1 MLFQLRFYEFYK
13 RQNYRH
19 IRLLLMIIVL
29 LFIFYF
35 IKNVHHSSLSSST
48 SSSSSLL
55 SDQSSLSSSLWLSSI
70 NHFDDNLDSMKN
82 KLQYAVMIDA
92 GSSGSRVYI
101 YVWPPHSGDMRQLLK
116 IRMLRDQLGHDV
128 YHSIT
133 PGLSSCALNTSSAS
147 FYITPLL
154 EFAAEH
160 IPKEKH
166 KETPLY
172 ILATAGMR
180 LLDTKTQN
188 SILDNLRQE
197 IPKKFSFLFTENSV
211 AVITGKEEGLY
222 SWIALN
228 YMIGRFDH
236 TIEKGPSITIENDDK
251 QWKRMNTVSMIEMGG
266 ASIQIA
272 FEITTNSQ
280 YNQLKSRFSKEK
292 FASKIFEVN
301 LGCHEHD
308 INHQYRLFVTTFLT
322 LGANAAR
329 KNYVDYLINE
339 QSTNLQYH
347 NSSLTTRET
356 ILFDPCLSI
365 DSSETIN
372 TTNPSHTS
380 TLSSTQ
386 YLYHL
391 KGSGEFERC
400 VEKLRHMINID
411 GIHWCLDNNT
421 CPFEEL
427 KNITVPFI
435 GTDFYGLS
443 EFWYS
448 MNDIFHMGG
457 PYNPDSFAKSSGK
470 YCSTSWLVTQD
481 RYKRK
486 LYPNADFKRLLYQ
499 CFKSSWI
506 YSILHNGFRM
516 PTNYQQFRSVSMI
529 NDEPVQWTLGAL
541 IFRTRFFPLRTL
553 DQQHGVMSEH
563 VVNPHESTNLYIQYL
578 LFTLCMLAVI
588 FCICIYL
595 HRLQSMLNVGGGSSN
610 HNNNN
615 NYNQMGKNF
624 YPSNEELVQETYPLY
639 QDDDHND
646 FHDGN
651 NNNNDKSYRKQ
662 QQQHQQQLQ
671 QQQQQV
677 FIDFG

>member
-1 MLFQLRFYEFYK
+1 
-13 RQNYRH
+13 
-19 IRLLLMIIVL
+19 
-29 LFIFYF
+29 
-35 IKNVHHSSLSSST
+35 
-48 SSSSSLL
+48 
-55 SDQSSLSSSLWLSSI
+55 
-70 NHFDDNLDSMKN
+70 
-82 KLQYAVMIDA
+82 MIDA

-128 YHSIT
+128 YHTIT
-133 PGLSSCALNTSSAS
+133 PGLSSCALNISSS
-147 FYITPLL
+147 SSYITPLL

-160 IPKEKH
+160 IPMEKH

-180 LLDTKTQN
+180 LLDQTIQN
-188 SILDNLRQE
+188 AILENLRQE
-197 IPKKFSFLFTENSV
+197 IPKKFSFLFTANNV

-236 TIEKGPSITIENDDK
+236 TIEKEPLITIENNDK

-272 FEITTNSQ
+272 FEITTNDQ
-280 YNQLKSRFSKEK
+280 YNQLKSHFSKEK
-292 FASKIFEVN
+292 FSSKIFELN

-329 KNYVDYLINE
+329 KNYVNQLIK
-339 QSTNLQYH
+339 QSTLNENLQYH

-372 TTNPSHTS
+372 ITNPSQSSSS
-380 TLSSTQ
+380 TTTQ

-391 KGSGEFERC
+391 KGSGDFEHC
-400 VEKLRHMINID
+400 AEKLGNIITMD
-411 GIHWCLDNNT
+411 GHNYCLDNNNNNNNDT

-427 KNITVPFI
+427 KNIPVPFL

-443 EFWYS
+443 EFWYT
-448 MNDIFHMGG
+448 MNDIYHMGG
-457 PYNPDSFAKSSGK
+457 EYNSETFSKTSTK

-481 RYKRK
+481 RYRRK

-506 YSILHNGFRM
+506 YSMLHNGFRM
-516 PTNYQQFRSVSMI
+516 PLDYKKFRSISMI

-595 HRLQSMLNVGGGSSN
+595 HRLQSMVN
-610 HNNNN
+610 
-615 NYNQMGKNF
+615 MG
-624 YPSNEELVQETYPLY
+624 
-639 QDDDHND
+639 
-646 FHDGN
+646 
-651 NNNNDKSYRKQ
+651 
-662 QQQHQQQLQ
+662 
-671 QQQQQV
+671 
-677 FIDFG
+677 